1 MASLEKRDDGWRV
14 RWRDPDGTPR
24 SRQCPTKGAAQKLKA
39 EVEECC
45 ALGRRWEPRDAR
57 EVPDL
62 RRLLRDYAEEC
73 ARVLKP
79 NTAIRYAR
87 ALDLFLRY
95 LDRVHGKTAALPP
108 SLLTRRLLA
117 DWYADLQ
124 HGGLHGRDRSAA
136 TRRKLVEVVQLAW
149 AWLYDDAEH
158 GPLFSAPRKLRMAR
172 EPARPTVAPT
182 WAEMDAC
189 IGVLNGWH
197 QRLAIVL
204 RFTGLRC
211 QQAMGLRWTDL
222 DLDRARLTIR
232 GELGKSRQEQRGRI
246 VPISAHLVAIFRTWE
261 RTDEWLISSNRQRG
275 GERERMA
282 RARDLERGWER
293 SGVRRE
299 AWDGR
304 PHHAFR
310 KGFVSELKRAGADA
324 DAVEFLVGHS
334 LGLRGVYIDPEALPL
349 TAAINH
355 IPVLKPA
362 PAPTFEGGADLYDT
376 QAPVRDIFLSQ
387 KHERGAGNPRAPRSQ
402 PVCPRCALEAHP
414 PRGARPGSRP
424 VKQAEQ
430 LEGRK
435 NGGGGGSRTHAWRE
449 VFATYLVSTQA
460 P

>member
-62 RRLLRDYAEEC
+62 RRLLKDYAEEC

-95 LDRVHGKTAALPP
+95 LNKVHGKTAALPP

-117 DWYADLQ
+117 DWYADLK
-124 HGGLHGRDRSAA
+124 HGGLHGRDRSDA
-136 TRRKLVEVVQLAW
+136 TRRKLVEVIQLAW
-149 AWLYDDAEH
+149 AWLYDDDEH
-158 GPLFSAPRKLRMAR
+158 GAEVSPPRKLRMAR
-172 EPARPTVAPT
+172 EPSRPTVAPT
-182 WAEMDAC
+182 WAEMDTC
-189 IGVLNGWH
+189 IAALRGW
-197 QRLAIVL
+197 QQKLAIVL

-211 QQAMGLRWTDL
+211 QQAMGLRWSDL
-222 DLDRARLTIR
+222 DLARARLTIR

-246 VPISAHLVAIFRTWE
+246 VPISPHLVAILRTWE
-261 RTDEWLISSNRQRG
+261 RADEWLIASSRQRG
-275 GERERMA
+275 AERERMA
-282 RARDLERGWER
+282 RARDLERAWER
-293 SGVRRE
+293 SGVRKE

-334 LGLRGVYIDPEALPL
+334 LGLRGVYIDPEAMPL
-349 TAAINH
+349 VDT
-355 IPVLKPA
+355 VSRV
-362 PAPTFEGGADLYDT
+362 PTLSVSLSTQPRFEGGDELYST
-376 QAPVRDIFLSQ
+376 PGPVRDVTLNDAQ
-387 KHERGAGNPRAPRSQ
+387 KRRAPAL
-402 PVCPRCALEAHP
+402 CPRRVRAHTP
-414 PRGARPGSRP
+414 ARGARP
-424 VKQAEQ
+424 
-430 LEGRK
+430 EGRPATPAERRRVGK
-435 NGGGGGSRTHAWRE
+435 NGGGGGSRTRVRNRAASASTR
-449 VFATYLVSTQA
+449 VSSC
-460 P
+460 